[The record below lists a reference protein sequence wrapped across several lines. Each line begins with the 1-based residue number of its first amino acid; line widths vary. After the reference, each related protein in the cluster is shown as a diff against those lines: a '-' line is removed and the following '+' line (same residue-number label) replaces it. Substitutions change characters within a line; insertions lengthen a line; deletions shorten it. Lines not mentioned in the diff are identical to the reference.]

1 MKNIKLAVLSEEQAI
16 FLSRKIKKDFCIISI
31 TNTFDRNIKFSNNPH
46 LLKVLNLKFNDLES
60 NDTKNNIKAPT
71 LEDFKN
77 LKNFVDSIDNCILII
92 HCFAG
97 ESRSAGLA
105 AAINE
110 YLNLGY
116 DILDDKDFRINKRVY
131 KLAKNVLHK

>member
-16 FLSRKIKKDFCIISI
+16 FLSEKIKKDFCIISI
-31 TNTFDRNIKFSNNPH
+31 TNTFDEDVKFSNNPH
-46 LLKVLNLKFNDLES
+46 LLKVLNLKFNDLEHDDLE
-60 NDTKNNIKAPT
+60 NDIKAPT
-71 LEDFKN
+71 LENFKN
-77 LKNFVDSIDNCILII
+77 LKDFVDSIDNCILII
-92 HCFAG
+92 HCFTG

-116 DILDDKDFRINKRVY
+116 DILDDKDFKVNKRVY
-131 KLAKNVLHK
+131 KLAKNVLNK